1 MKTASQTI
9 ILFLMIAGVAF
20 GGGYEAKG
28 KAGPYTVV
36 ATFDQAK
43 PVEGKNTLR
52 IAVMDSASKP
62 VKDAKVDIEYLMP
75 SLPGKPPMMDYH
87 TVSEPSGDAYG
98 ATLNLTMK
106 GQWKAIISIA
116 RQNSAEKMTFDFV
129 VK

>member
-1 MKTASQTI
+1 MKTAIQTI
-9 ILFLMIAGVAF
+9 VLFLVAAGLAF
-20 GGGYEAKG
+20 AGGYEAAG
-28 KAGPYTVV
+28 KAGPYNVV

-43 PVEGKNTLR
+43 PVEGKNKLR
-52 IAVMDSASKP
+52 IAVTDSASQP

-87 TVSEPSGDAYG
+87 TVSEPSGDGYG

-106 GQWKAIISIA
+106 GQWKAFISVT
-116 RQNSAEKMTFDFV
+116 RRNSTEKMAFDFV